1 MRADSLNLR
10 MKEHV
15 ETKALL
21 LHWREGDLTSRDAL
35 IARIVPE
42 LEAIAA
48 ARLRYESRTSLS
60 TNDLINEAVLR
71 VMRIEPSITDRA
83 QLLGLASR
91 LMRNVL
97 VDQARARNAS
107 KREHRKVELETR
119 LEGVGAVDLYRLDS
133 ALIRLE
139 AIDKGLAEIVEMR
152 FFGGMT
158 VPEVAEVIG
167 VSEPT
172 VKRRWQTAR
181 AWLADAMIH
190 SLPDA

>member
-1 MRADSLNLR
+1 
-10 MKEHV
+10 MKKQI
-15 ETKALL
+15 ETESLL
-21 LHWREGDLTSRDAL
+21 LDWREGDLSSRDAL
-35 IARIVPE
+35 IARIIPE

-48 ARLRYESRTSLS
+48 ARLRYESKTSLS
-60 TNDLINEAVLR
+60 TNDLINEAALR
-71 VMRIEPSITDRA
+71 VMKIEPNLKDRT

-91 LMRNVL
+91 IMRNVL
-97 VDQARARNAS
+97 VDQARARDAA
-107 KREHRKVELETR
+107 KREHRKVQLETR

-158 VPEVAEVIG
+158 VPEVAEVTG
-167 VSEPT
+167 LSEPT

-181 AWLADAMIH
+181 AWLSDAIVNP
-190 SLPDA
+190 LPDA